1 MSPEQQEFLELQKE
15 YTRAR
20 ASAFADRALAIKK
33 IKEKYGNDVYI
44 TKDKF
49 AEIGYDFNAEE
60 AKYSPA
66 LQKLLNAQRQLRKK
80 GIEVSQL
87 DPKIEQDIEQEV
99 ANEKGITPSDIL
111 DAKTV
116 FSQQKKPKEE
126 TNTSNPPSE
135 TRPNPDAPAKP
146 ELSQEEIEQ
155 EQKAFIEAS
164 KEYYRAHAE
173 FLANRAQLIKKIKEK
188 RGNNATI
195 IEQDLTEEGYDYDS
209 EAAKRYKATEKLQDI
224 AARLKKKNIEL
235 PVLDKAVGQNI
246 INEVAKENGVTTA
259 EMSAA
264 KYPLTNYSG
273 GASEKDNNKNSGEDS
288 ETESKTE
295 PKTEPEKTPGKDPNK
310 TPSDDKQQKT
320 AKNTDQKPAS
330 ADGTPKEQKDD
341 KKNPIEDS
349 SAGGKTAVGYGNNLK
364 TTSIFSETN
373 VSFSGHDMVV
383 VFEIPVDGG
392 ASISEVIGSLQTITY
407 SVHQEKSPV
416 RGIGDMNVKGY
427 VFGPRT
433 IAGTMIFT
441 VFNKHWAKNIMNKY
455 LQAVKKSAHFLV
467 DELPPFNVTISC
479 ANEYG
484 NKAHLALFGVT
495 FVNEGQI
502 MSINDNYT
510 ENTFE
515 FFATDVDYLD
525 DIDRGEKSL
534 SPKTNNNGSISSNGN
549 TSSTPSAPKPVKDPN
564 EKNNNDKEN
573 GKEKDEYK
581 VQKKDPKFEFN
592 PIELEKMPPK
602 SSSVIVDETIKNL
615 DKELSKLQTKLNKT
629 KKGTKEYTALEKE
642 ARKTRDSL
650 KMAKD
655 LKKQNNSKLGLL
667 SGDIQFKKG
676 DDE

>member
-1 MSPEQQEFLELQKE
+1 MSPEQQEFLEIQKE
-15 YTRAR
+15 YTRAK

-33 IKEKYGNDVYI
+33 IKEKYGDDVYI

-49 AEIGYDFNAEE
+49 AEVGYDFDAETV
-60 AKYSPA
+60 KYLPA
-66 LQKLLNAQRQLRKK
+66 LQKLQNAQKQLRIKK
-80 GIEVSQL
+80 IEVSPL

-99 ANEKGITPSDIL
+99 ANEKGITSNDIL
-111 DAKTV
+111 NAKTV

-126 TNTSNPPSE
+126 TGTPNPPSE
-135 TRPNPDAPAKP
+135 TKPNPDTPAKP

-164 KEYYRAHAE
+164 KEYYRAHSE
-173 FLANRAQLIKKIKEK
+173 FLANRARLIKKIREK
-188 RGNNATI
+188 RGNDATI
-195 IEQDLTEEGYDYDS
+195 VEQDLTAEGYDYDS

-246 INEVAKENGVTTA
+246 MNEVAKENGVTTA
-259 EMSAA
+259 EMAAA

-273 GASEKDNNKNSGEDS
+273 GASEKGNDENSGEGS
-288 ETESKTE
+288 ETD
-295 PKTEPEKTPGKDPNK
+295 PKTEPEKTPDKDPSK

-320 AKNTDQKPAS
+320 TKNTGKKPAS
-330 ADGTPKEQKDD
+330 ADDAPKEQKDE

-349 SAGGKTAVGYGNNLK
+349 SAGGKTAVGYGDNLK

-416 RGIGDMNVKGY
+416 RGIGDMNAKGY

-441 VFNKHWAKNIMNKY
+441 VFNKHWAKSIMNKY
-455 LQAVKKSAHFLV
+455 LQAVKKSAHFLA

-534 SPKTNNNGSISSNGN
+534 SPKTNNNGSISSKGN
-549 TSSTPSAPKPVKDPN
+549 TTPAPSAPKPVKDPN
-564 EKNNNDKEN
+564 EKSNNDTKID
-573 GKEKDEYK
+573 KEKDEYK

-592 PIELEKMPPK
+592 VAELNKMPPK
-602 SSSVIVDETIKNL
+602 SSSIIIDETIKNL
-615 DKELSKLQTKLNKT
+615 DKELSKIQTEINKA
-629 KKGTKEYTALEKE
+629 KKGTKEYTDLQNKL
-642 ARKTRDSL
+642 RKTRDSL

-655 LKKQNNSKLGLL
+655 LKKQNDSKMGLL
-667 SGDIQFKKG
+667 SGDIQFIKK
-676 DDE
+676 DDKS